1 VPINGKNIS
10 GQQKS
15 TSTSGPE
22 EIARGKPYVDSKRN
36 IWAREICKQN
46 LNAKE
51 NIYFIEKPQVGK
63 RKGIL

>member
-1 VPINGKNIS
+1 MEKTYQDNKNLHRHLD
-10 GQQKS
+10 QKKLH
-15 TSTSGPE
+15 E
-22 EIARGKPYVDSKRN
+22 EKPYVDSKRN